1 MSVLDELQPK
11 EVFKYFEE
19 ICAIPHGSG
28 NTAAISRY
36 CVEFAKK
43 YQLDYQQDALGNVI
57 IKKAASEGYENSEPL
72 MLQGHMDMV
81 CEKNFDYDGK
91 FDFTKDGLKLAIMD
105 DYVYAKGTTLGADDG
120 IAVAYCL
127 AILADDTIKHPPLEV
142 VFTVDEETGMLG
154 AEGLDVSSLKAK
166 RMLNID
172 NENEG
177 ELLIS
182 SAGGMGV
189 KCTIPVRY
197 ATKKGSKYT
206 IVLCGLTGG
215 HSGTEIDKYRGNANL
230 LMGRLLHFIGTQIK
244 FDLIYLKGGLQDN
257 AIPREAKAEIL
268 VHEKDAYQFEELISE
283 FETTIQKEY
292 RLMEKNIS
300 IYCEDKGVSEEQV
313 LTPKTKE
320 RVVFLLMT
328 VPDGVQKMSY
338 ETENLVQ
345 TSLNAGIMR
354 LKENCFV
361 LQINVRSS
369 ISSEKYAL
377 GDKLKYLTETIGG
390 TYSVEGDFPAWE
402 YSPKSELR
410 DIMFKTYQK
419 TFGCN
424 PRLSG
429 IHAGLE
435 CGSMYA
441 KIEGIDIVSMGPEIL
456 NIHTPKEKISISST
470 QRTWEY
476 ILAVL
481 ENCK

>member
-1 MSVLDELQPK
+1 MAVLETLQPT
-11 EVFKYFEE
+11 EVFRYFEE

-28 NTAAISRY
+28 NTAAISAY
-36 CVEFAKK
+36 CVAFAREHELE
-43 YQLDYQQDALGNVI
+43 YHQDLLGNVI
-57 IKKAASEGYENSEPL
+57 IKKPASKGYEQSAL
-72 MLQGHMDMV
+72 VILQGHMDMV

-91 FDFTKDGLKLAIMD
+91 FDFKKDGLKLAIMD

-127 AILADDTIKHPPLEV
+127 AILADDTLQHPPLEA
-142 VFTVDEETGMLG
+142 VFTVDEETGMQG
-154 AEGLDVSSLKAK
+154 ITGLDVSLLQGK
-166 RMLNID
+166 RMINID

-177 ELLIS
+177 ELLVS
-182 SAGGMGV
+182 SAGGMCA

-197 ATKKGSKYT
+197 VEKRGSKYT

-230 LMGRLLHFIGTQIK
+230 LMGRLLHFIGKNIR

-268 VHEKDAYQFEELISE
+268 VHEKDAYQFEELISQ
-283 FETTIQKEY
+283 FERTIQNEY
-292 RLMEKNIS
+292 RIIEKNIT
-300 IYCEDKGVSEEQV
+300 IYCEDKGVSDEQV

-320 RVVFLLMT
+320 RVIFLLMT
-328 VPDGVQKMSY
+328 IPDGVQKMSP
-338 ETENLVQ
+338 ETDSLVQ

-354 LKENCFV
+354 LKENNFV
-361 LQINVRSS
+361 MQINIRSS
-369 ISSEKYAL
+369 VSSEKYAL

-390 TYSVEGDFPAWE
+390 TYGVDGDFPAWE
-402 YSPKSELR
+402 YTSKSDLR

-435 CGSMYA
+435 CGTMYS
-441 KIEGIDIVSMGPEIL
+441 KIEGIDIVSFGPEIQ
-456 NIHTPKEKISISST
+456 NIHTPKEKLSISST
-470 QRTWEY
+470 KRTWEY
-476 ILAVL
+476 LLAVL
-481 ENCK
+481 KNCK

>member
-300 IYCEDKGVSEEQV
+300 IYC
-313 LTPKTKE
+313 
-320 RVVFLLMT
+320 
-328 VPDGVQKMSY
+328 
-338 ETENLVQ
+338 
-345 TSLNAGIMR
+345 
-354 LKENCFV
+354 
-361 LQINVRSS
+361 
-369 ISSEKYAL
+369 
-377 GDKLKYLTETIGG
+377 
-390 TYSVEGDFPAWE
+390 
-402 YSPKSELR
+402 
-410 DIMFKTYQK
+410 
-419 TFGCN
+419 
-424 PRLSG
+424 
-429 IHAGLE
+429 
-435 CGSMYA
+435 
-441 KIEGIDIVSMGPEIL
+441 IE
-456 NIHTPKEKISISST
+456 ISI
-470 QRTWEY
+470 
-476 ILAVL
+476 
-481 ENCK
+481 K